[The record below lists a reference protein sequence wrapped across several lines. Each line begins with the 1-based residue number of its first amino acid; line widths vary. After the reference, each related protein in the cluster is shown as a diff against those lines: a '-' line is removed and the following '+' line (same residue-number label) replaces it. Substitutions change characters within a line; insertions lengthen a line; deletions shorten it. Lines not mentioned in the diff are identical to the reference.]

1 MSRSNA
7 VLLPGNVTPKAYR
20 ITLAPDLAAF
30 TYRGEETVE
39 IEVLEPTTTIVL
51 NADGL
56 ELQAAE
62 IRRDGAPAA
71 SAQGIALDSESE
83 TATLTFAEAVQPGIH
98 DLHIAFSGAI
108 RDGLMGFYRSQY
120 PGTDGQTM
128 YLATTQFEP
137 AHARLAFPCWDE
149 PALKATFQMSLEVA
163 DHLDAV
169 SNMPVVKEAAA
180 SPGRKLV
187 EFAVSPVMSTY
198 LLAFLVGEMGL
209 VEERSASGTLVR
221 VLAPRGKEQYGQ
233 FALDTSLRLLAYFN
247 EYFGIPYPLEKLD
260 HVAIPDFAAG
270 AMENWGMI
278 TYRET
283 ALLVDPEN
291 SAAATRQR
299 VAEVVSHEMAHMW
312 FGDLVT
318 MAWWND
324 LWLNESFASWMGDKA
339 VDHVF
344 PEWEMWTQFVSMDT
358 VRALSLDGLNNSH
371 PIEAEVRYPAEVEQ
385 LFDAISYSKGGS
397 LIRMLEQ
404 FLGPETFRDGLH
416 RYLSTHQYANART
429 EDLWAAMEAASGQP
443 VSALMATWTKQMGYP
458 VVAVESRREGGRV
471 HLDFSQSRFL
481 YTHLLD
487 EGETDPSRWKVPLS
501 IVTAAGGEPVGLLM
515 EEETAHLDLPEP
527 AASGPGGPWV
537 KVNAAQTGFYRVSL
551 PQEDWAALAPAVE
564 SRELAPTD
572 RLGVQSDAY
581 ALSRAGYLPITR
593 FLGLA
598 ASYRE
603 EVDSTVWRDLAGNLG
618 DLDQIIAQEPFHDRF
633 RTLARNLFAPLSVRM
648 GWEAR
653 AGETHLDALLRSLA
667 LGQAGYFGDE
677 APVREAKRRFE
688 GFLSTGTAIAP
699 DLRGVVYGLAA
710 QGGDRSTYDRL
721 WDLERET
728 PLQEEKM
735 RLLQALTR
743 FTQPDL
749 LQDFLDRSLTDDV
762 RSQDTVIVVTVL
774 SMNSHGR
781 DLAWEFIKDN
791 WSEFDRRYGRGGFA
805 LMRLVAIPGGFA
817 TQERLEDVERF
828 FANHSAPAAERTV
841 RQSLE
846 QIRLNVR
853 WLERNRSELAGFFG
867 A

>member
-1 MSRSNA
+1 MPEPNG
-7 VLLPGNVTPKAYR
+7 VTLPSDVKPTRYDL
-20 ITLAPDLAAF
+20 TLAPNLDDF
-30 TYRGEETVE
+30 TFRGRETIVIEVAKPTSSITLHCIEIAIQSCRLLLENSSDRVPVNTGFDEDSETVTFAFDTELPRGTARLE
-39 IEVLEPTTTIVL
+39 IEFTGEL
-51 NADGL
+51 NDKL
-56 ELQAAE
+56 
-62 IRRDGAPAA
+62 R
-71 SAQGIALDSESE
+71 
-83 TATLTFAEAVQPGIH
+83 
-98 DLHIAFSGAI
+98 
-108 RDGLMGFYRSQY
+108 GFYRSHY
-120 PGTDGQTM
+120 TDVHGQER
-128 YLATTQFEP
+128 YLATTQFE
-137 AHARLAFPCWDE
+137 ATDARRAFPCWDE
-149 PALKATFQMSLEVA
+149 PSVKATFQVTAEIPSNLV
-163 DHLDAV
+163 AV
-169 SNMPVVKEAAA
+169 SNMP
-180 SPGRKLV
+180 
-187 EFAVSPVMSTY
+187 AVSETETRPGVKTIRFAETPVMSTY
-198 LLAFLVGEMGL
+198 LLALAVGDL
-209 VEERSASGTLVR
+209 ASVEQTTDDGTLVR
-221 VLAPRGKEQYGQ
+221 VWTTRGKEDQGR
-233 FALDTSLRLLAYFN
+233 FALETSVRLLDYFN
-247 EYFGIPYPLEKLD
+247 GYFGIPYPLPKLD
-260 HVAIPDFAAG
+260 HLAIPDFAAG
-270 AMENWGMI
+270 AMENWGAV
-278 TYRET
+278 TYREV
-283 ALLVDPEN
+283 ALLVDPEHS
-291 SAAATRQR
+291 SARVRQV
-299 VAEVVSHEMAHMW
+299 VAGIMAHEIAHMW

-743 FTQPDL
+743 FTKPDL